1 MNLIKQGILVVVTV
15 FIVTM
20 IIGHFVFGRINWILS
35 FGIASGSLLGILL
48 KYYQLKSARKQKE
61 SGD

>member
-1 MNLIKQGILVVVTV
+1 MNLFKQGILVVGTV

-20 IIGHFVFGRINWILS
+20 IIGHFIFGRINWMLS
-35 FGIASGSLLGILL
+35 FGIASGSLLGTLL
-48 KYYQLKSARKQKE
+48 KHYWLRSDQRQE

>member
-48 KYYQLKSARKQKE
+48 KYYQLKSAQKQKE